1 MEPIVN
7 TGATPPAAPRQPET
21 SGAHGARHGDRQARG
36 QAGAATRAPAD
47 AVSVAAPA
55 ERTPP
60 VAAATAPI
68 ASAEA
73 AAALVAQVREQF
85 LLHPDRALLAHAP
98 PGAEAALR
106 LLDG

>member
-1 MEPIVN
+1 VEPIVN
-7 TGATPPAAPRQPET
+7 TAATPLAAQRQPET
-21 SGAHGARHGDRQARG
+21 VGAHVARQGGREARSQAC
-36 QAGAATRAPAD
+36 AGTSAPVDAT
-47 AVSVAAPA
+47 SVAAPA

-85 LLHPDRALLAHAP
+85 LQHPGRALLAHAP
-98 PGAEAALR
+98 AGADAALR